1 MYFISIQE
9 MNLITTHYF
18 FIKMYKKLSIFTLF
32 ALFWGNCIAQQSIPI
47 NIPTPNATSLGRYGD
62 IKVSLYNGTA
72 DINVPIFSLNTRGV
86 KLDIKLEYS
95 SSGVMM
101 NSLPGWI
108 GENWTLS
115 AGGVI
120 TRVINGNPDEYIY
133 PKQANISEFHNYFEG
148 HYRPV
153 EYINGNTS
161 TLLCDAHYHKYDTE
175 PDMFYFN
182 FMGKTGKFFLGND
195 GDWKVVSEDN
205 LDIIFDISNSDNY
218 ARPFIPNFPYNGGED
233 KLQPKTIYGFK
244 IRDTDGTVY
253 TFGYN
258 TSAIDYFTHFES
270 MSDLEYLD
278 SWLASAW
285 YLTKVEDRLSNTLY
299 NFQYERGPFTC
310 QWTHFGESTSWDERG
325 NLASEISGYCSYQN
339 IQDPTRMYSG
349 QLNSPTY
356 LGKIISGSGEKIT
369 FYSSENRIS
378 MREMYPSLYNESG
391 SAGIF
396 YSSFRDNRC
405 PRYIGKDK
413 AWIYLTGQ
421 YSQYLP
427 LNWSQHPLDVL
438 ALTRTKQLNSIY
450 IDHQQY
456 DSRLDVSVFRF
467 KYNDDNSRM
476 HLKELGIGHAGATIQ
491 RYKFRYNQYDR
502 LPHDYLTQEVDHWGF
517 YNGRRYTLPP
527 ALNDSVADIFY
538 SQRNPDSTKVIYGTL
553 QKIIY
558 PTGGACL
565 IEYEPNDFSRCQS
578 LDRQSLRDSIGI
590 GGGVRVK
597 SIAEYE
603 DSACVSLLSK
613 RLYSYLIPG
622 TDTSSGQLFSI
633 PKYYWKEWEAR
644 TMGKDATSKLSTFRS
659 SSIIPLSNTFGSALG
674 YSYVT
679 ETLADGSKT
688 THHYSNISDCSNDNL
703 ETIQDVNTS
712 VPSPFDKF
720 TERGYARG
728 KLLSLSMFDPDGH
741 KVKSTSMKYR
751 SEDIENNYTYASS
764 ISYRKNHKPAAAL
777 GIFDIQT
784 QQFIFFPGRTYR
796 IFHRRYSQ
804 YEQTDSLFWKDGR
817 KQVTTK
823 EFNWRVSKMNFN
835 YPYQHH
841 AELQLTYEENTVR
854 GSSSAKTAYSY
865 PCSSADTCTANMAM
879 KHFVFTPELVKRY
892 RNDRFVEGV
901 RTRYEWFR
909 GKFVQPRECIKL
921 LPEDSICETYYYG
934 YTQKGNLNGFRD
946 VNGVQNGIVWGNN
959 DNLPVVLFKGNYMG
973 GQSPATNEAVFDPLK
988 NLELHEYFRRTQNVY
1003 PMSYS
1008 YDRLGNIRTIVEN
1021 NGRTTYYNYNR
1032 LGVWLTEIMD
1042 EMKQILT
1049 KYEYNVRK

>member
-1 MYFISIQE
+1 
-9 MNLITTHYF
+9 
-18 FIKMYKKLSIFTLF
+18 MYKNISVLILFTLCC
-32 ALFWGNCIAQQSIPI
+32 LGSIAQQSIPI
-47 NIPTPNATSLGRYGD
+47 NIPTPNAASLGRYGD
-62 IKVSLYNGTA
+62 IKVSHFNGTA
-72 DINVPIFSLNTRGV
+72 DINVPIFSMNERGV
-86 KLDIKLEYS
+86 KLDIKLNYN
-95 SSGVMM
+95 SSGVMV
-101 NSLPGWI
+101 NSLPGWV

-120 TRVINGNPDEYIY
+120 TRVINGNPDEYVY
-133 PKQANISEFHNYFEG
+133 PKQANISEFHNYFDG
-148 HYRPV
+148 HNRPL
-153 EYINGNTS
+153 EYTHGNTS
-161 TLLCDAHYHKYDTE
+161 MLLYDAQCHRYDTE

-205 LDIIFDISNSDNY
+205 LDIIFEISDSDNY
-218 ARPFIPNFPYNGGED
+218 ARPFIQNFPYNGGED

-285 YLTKVEDRLSNTLY
+285 YLTKVEDRLGNPLY
-299 NFQYERGPFTC
+299 DFQYARGPFTC
-310 QWTHFGESTSWDERG
+310 QWTHFGESTSWEERG
-325 NLASEISGYCSYQN
+325 QLASESSGYSSYQN
-339 IQDPTRMYSG
+339 IQDPTSVYSG

-356 LGKIISGSGEKIT
+356 LSLIISGSGKRIT
-369 FYSSENRIS
+369 FNSSENRIS
-378 MREMYPSLYNESG
+378 MREMYPNLYSGCG
-391 SAGIF
+391 SAGNF
-396 YSSFRDNRC
+396 YTRFRDNRC
-405 PRYIGKDK
+405 PRYNEIDK

-427 LNWSQHPLDVL
+427 QDWSQHPLDVL

-450 IDHQQY
+450 IDKQY
-456 DSRLDVSVFRF
+456 DSRLDVNVFRF
-467 KYNDDNSRM
+467 KYNADSSRM
-476 HLKELGIGHAGATIQ
+476 HLKELGIGNSGETQ
-491 RYKFRYNQYDR
+491 RSYKFRYDQYER

-517 YNGRRYTLPP
+517 YSGRPYTLPP
-527 ALNDSVADIFY
+527 VLNDSVADSFY
-538 SQRNPDSTKVIYGTL
+538 SQRNPDSTKVKYGTL

-578 LDRQSLRDSIGI
+578 LYRQSLQDSIGI

-613 RLYSYLIPG
+613 KMYSYLIPG
-622 TDTSSGQLFSI
+622 TDTSSGQLFSA

-644 TMGKDATSKLSTFRS
+644 TMGESATSRLSTFRS
-659 SSIIPLSNTFGSALG
+659 TSIIPLSNSFGSAVG

-688 THHYSNISDCSNDNL
+688 VHRYSNISDCASDNL
-703 ETIQDVNTS
+703 EIIQNVNTS

-728 KLLSLSMFDPDGH
+728 KLLSMSMFDSEGH
-741 KVKSTSMKYR
+741 KVKSTSIKYR
-751 SEDIENNYTYASS
+751 GEDIANNYTCASS
-764 ISYRKNHKPAAAL
+764 ISYRKNHRSAAEL
-777 GIFDIQT
+777 DILDILT
-784 QQFIFFPGRTYR
+784 QQFVFFPGRTYR
-796 IFHRRYSQ
+796 IFHRRYSP
-804 YEQTDSLFWKDGR
+804 YEQTDSLFWEDGR
-817 KQVTTK
+817 CQSTTT
-823 EFNWRVSKMNFN
+823 ELNWRVSKLNFN

-841 AELQLTYEENTVR
+841 AELQLTYEESTVR
-854 GSSSAKTAYSY
+854 GSSSSKTAYSY

-879 KHFVFTPELVKRY
+879 KHFVFTPESVKRY

-901 RTRYEWFR
+901 RTRHEWIAGR
-909 GKFVQPRECIKL
+909 FVQPRECIKL
-921 LPEDSICETYYYG
+921 LPEDSISETYYYG
-934 YTQKGNLNGFRD
+934 YTQKGALNGFRD

-959 DNLPVVLFKGNYMG
+959 DNLPVVVFKGNYMG
-973 GQSPATNEAVFDPLK
+973 GQSPATDDAVFDPQK
-988 NLELHEYFRRTQNVY
+988 NLELHEYYRRIANVY

-1021 NGRTTYYNYNR
+1021 NGRTSYYNYNS
-1032 LGVWLTEIMD
+1032 LGVWLTEIVD